1 MLAVALSFLFFLF
14 AGVPIAFVLGFSSL
28 VYMLVND
35 NTLLLGSL
43 AQRMV
48 SSLQNYGL
56 LAIPMFV
63 LVGELMNAGGITTR
77 LVHFAKV
84 LLAHFRGGLA
94 YVNVLANMFLASI
107 LGSAN
112 AQTAM
117 MSKVMVPAMEKEGY
131 RRDFSLALTVSSSL
145 MGPIIPP
152 SLMFIVYA
160 VTAEVSVA
168 KMFLGGILPG
178 ILLGLGFIVLIAILS
193 IKHNFPKSARA
204 SLVEIGK
211 SFITVAPALLIP
223 AIILAGILSGV
234 FTATESSA
242 IAVFVAF
249 LVGKFFYKE
258 LNLKELPNILKQTAI
273 NTAIVTFM
281 IAMAS
286 IFSWVLTFEKA
297 PQMIAQYIASISDNP
312 FIFLLLSNILFLF
325 IGMIIDAIPALII
338 MIPVLLPA
346 ALHFGI
352 DPIHFGMIACINL
365 TIGLVTPPV
374 GTALFIASAVGQ
386 VKIETL
392 TRALIPFLIVA
403 IVALMIITYVPP
415 ITLWIPSMV
424 D

>member
-312 FIFLLLSNILFLF
+312 FIFLLLTNILFLF

>member
-1 MLAVALSFLFFLF
+1 
-14 AGVPIAFVLGFSSL
+14 
-28 VYMLVND
+28 
-35 NTLLLGSL
+35 
-43 AQRMV
+43 
-48 SSLQNYGL
+48 
-56 LAIPMFV
+56 
-63 LVGELMNAGGITTR
+63 
-77 LVHFAKV
+77 
-84 LLAHFRGGLA
+84 
-94 YVNVLANMFLASI
+94 LASI

-131 RRDFSLALTVSSSL
+131 RRDFSSALTVSSSL

-312 FIFLLLSNILFLF
+312 FIFLLLTNILFLF

>member
-131 RRDFSLALTVSSSL
+131 RRDFISALTVSSSL

-312 FIFLLLSNILFLF
+312 FIFLLLTNILFLF

>member
-131 RRDFSLALTVSSSL
+131 RRDFSSALTVSSSL

-312 FIFLLLSNILFLF
+312 FIFLLLTNILFLF

>member
-131 RRDFSLALTVSSSL
+131 RRDFSSALTVSSSL

-312 FIFLLLSNILFLF
+312 FIFLLLTNIVFLF

>member
-131 RRDFSLALTVSSSL
+131 RRDFSSALTVSSSL

-312 FIFLLLSNILFLF
+312 FIFLLLTNILFLF

-392 TRALIPFLIVA
+392 TRALIPFLIIA
-403 IVALMIITYVPP
+403 IVVLMIITYVPP

>member
-131 RRDFSLALTVSSSL
+131 RRDFSSALTVSSSL

-312 FIFLLLSNILFLF
+312 FIFLLLTNIVFLF

-403 IVALMIITYVPP
+403 IVVLMIITYVPP

>member
-131 RRDFSLALTVSSSL
+131 RRDFSSALTVSSSL

-312 FIFLLLSNILFLF
+312 FIFLLLTNILFLF

-403 IVALMIITYVPP
+403 IVVLMIITYVPP

>member
-1 MLAVALSFLFFLF
+1 VLAVALSFLFFLF

-131 RRDFSLALTVSSSL
+131 RRDFSSALTVSSSL